1 MSDTTELV
9 DLAVIFPDLEIELKY
24 ACADNITGKAIYQ
37 QARCLLHK
45 DAITALAKSISIA
58 QLSGLQLVIYDA
70 YRPQQAQAMLW
81 QACPDPQYVV
91 DVTVGSNHSRGTAID
106 LTLRDEHG
114 NILDM
119 GAGFDEMHER
129 SHAYHPSVPPAAQR
143 NRLLLNA
150 IMTGGGFVGI
160 SSEWW
165 HFELPQAASY
175 PRQRVT
181 HCSLINSLV
190 LYPLAHST
198 SVNQETVMKRSI
210 SFRPTLLALVLA
222 TNFPVAHAAVPKDML
237 VIGKAADPQTLDPAV
252 TIDNN
257 DWTVTYPSYQRLVQY
272 KTDGDKGSTDVEG
285 DLASSWKASDDQK
298 EWTFTLKDNAKFADG
313 TPVTAEAVKLSF
325 ERLLKI
331 GQGPAEAFPKDLK
344 IDAPDEHTVKFTLS
358 QPFAPFLYTLAN
370 DGASIINPA
379 VLKEHAADD
388 ARGFLAQNTAGS
400 GPFML
405 KSWQKGQQLVLVPN
419 PHYPGNK
426 PNFKRVSVKIIGES
440 ASRRLQLSRG
450 DIDIADAL
458 PVDQLNALKQENKVN
473 VAEYPSLRV
482 TYLYLN
488 NSKAPLNQADLR
500 RAISWSTDYQGMVNG
515 ILSGNG
521 KQMRGPIPEGMWGY
535 DATAMQY
542 NHDETKA
549 KAEWDK
555 VTSKPTSLTFLYS
568 DNDPNWE
575 PIALATQSSLK
586 KLGII
591 VKLEKLANATMRDRV
606 GKGDYDI
613 AIGNWSPD
621 FADPYMFMNYWFES
635 DKKGLPGNR
644 SFYENSEVD
653 KLLRNALATT
663 DQTQRTR
670 DYQQA
675 QKIVIDDAAYVY
687 LFQKNY
693 QLAMNKEV
701 KGFVFNPMLEQV
713 FNINTMSK

>member
-165 HFELPQAASY
+165 HFELP
-175 PRQRVT
+175 RQRVT
-181 HCSLINSLV
+181 LCSLINSLV

-575 PIALATQSSLK
+575 PIALATQSSLN

>member
-1 MSDTTELV
+1 
-9 DLAVIFPDLEIELKY
+9 
-24 ACADNITGKAIYQ
+24 
-37 QARCLLHK
+37 
-45 DAITALAKSISIA
+45 
-58 QLSGLQLVIYDA
+58 
-70 YRPQQAQAMLW
+70 
-81 QACPDPQYVV
+81 
-91 DVTVGSNHSRGTAID
+91 
-106 LTLRDEHG
+106 
-114 NILDM
+114 
-119 GAGFDEMHER
+119 
-129 SHAYHPSVPPAAQR
+129 
-143 NRLLLNA
+143 
-150 IMTGGGFVGI
+150 
-160 SSEWW
+160 
-165 HFELPQAASY
+165 
-175 PRQRVT
+175 
-181 HCSLINSLV
+181 
-190 LYPLAHST
+190 
-198 SVNQETVMKRSI
+198 MKRSI

-222 TNFPVAHAAVPKDML
+222 TTFPVAHAAVPKDML

-344 IDAPDEHTVKFTLS
+344 IDTPDEHTVKFTLS
-358 QPFAPFLYTLAN
+358 QPFAPFLYTLA
-370 DGASIINPA
+370 
-379 VLKEHAADD
+379 
-388 ARGFLAQNTAGS
+388 
-400 GPFML
+400 
-405 KSWQKGQQLVLVPN
+405 
-419 PHYPGNK
+419 
-426 PNFKRVSVKIIGES
+426 
-440 ASRRLQLSRG
+440 
-450 DIDIADAL
+450 
-458 PVDQLNALKQENKVN
+458 
-473 VAEYPSLRV
+473 
-482 TYLYLN
+482 
-488 NSKAPLNQADLR
+488 
-500 RAISWSTDYQGMVNG
+500 
-515 ILSGNG
+515 
-521 KQMRGPIPEGMWGY
+521 
-535 DATAMQY
+535 
-542 NHDETKA
+542 
-549 KAEWDK
+549 AEWDK

-575 PIALATQSSLK
+575 PIALATQSSLN
-586 KLGII
+586 KLGIN

-687 LFQKNY
+687 LFQRNY

>member
-1 MSDTTELV
+1 MKTTHALTS
-9 DLAVIFPDLEIELKY
+9 LFRPALI
-24 ACADNITGKAIYQ
+24 
-37 QARCLLHK
+37 
-45 DAITALAKSISIA
+45 ALALA
-58 QLSGLQLVIYDA
+58 AAL
-70 YRPQQAQAMLW
+70 
-81 QACPDPQYVV
+81 
-91 DVTVGSNHSRGTAID
+91 
-106 LTLRDEHG
+106 
-114 NILDM
+114 
-119 GAGFDEMHER
+119 
-129 SHAYHPSVPPAAQR
+129 PAAQ
-143 NRLLLNA
+143 
-150 IMTGGGFVGI
+150 
-160 SSEWW
+160 
-165 HFELPQAASY
+165 
-175 PRQRVT
+175 
-181 HCSLINSLV
+181 
-190 LYPLAHST
+190 
-198 SVNQETVMKRSI
+198 
-210 SFRPTLLALVLA
+210 
-222 TNFPVAHAAVPKDML
+222 AAVPKDML

-272 KTDGDKGSTDVEG
+272 KTEGDKGSTEVEG
-285 DLASSWKASDDQK
+285 DLASGWKASDDQK
-298 EWTFTLKDNAKFADG
+298 EWTFTLKSEAKFADG
-313 TPVTAEAVKLSF
+313 TPVTAEAVKQSF
-325 ERLLKI
+325 ERLIKI

-344 IDAPDEHTVKFTLS
+344 VEAIDASTVKFTLS

-370 DGASIINPA
+370 DGASIINPV
-379 VLKEHAADD
+379 VLKEHTADD

-419 PHYPGNK
+419 PHWAGTK
-426 PNFKRVSVKIIGES
+426 PVFKRVSVKIIGES

-458 PVDQLNALKQENKVN
+458 PVDQLAALKQEGKVK
-473 VAEYPSLRV
+473 VADYPSLRV

-488 NSKAPLNQADLR
+488 NSKAPLNQVDLR
-500 RAISWSTDYQGMVNG
+500 RAISWSTDYKGMVNG

-521 KQMRGPIPEGMWGY
+521 KQMRGPIPEGMWGF
-535 DATAMQY
+535 DEKAMQY
-542 NHDETKA
+542 SFDEAKA

-555 VTSKPTSLTFLYS
+555 VANKPDSLSFLYS

-575 PIALATQSSLK
+575 PIALATQASLG
-586 KLGII
+586 KLGIK

-653 KLLRNALATT
+653 KLLRSALSTT
-663 DQTQRTR
+663 DQVARTN

-675 QKIVIDDAAYVY
+675 QTIVIDEAAYVY

-693 QLAMNKEV
+693 QLAMNKDV

-713 FNINTMSK
+713 FNISTMSK

>member
-175 PRQRVT
+175 PL
-181 HCSLINSLV
+181 SLINSLV

-575 PIALATQSSLK
+575 PIALATQSSLN

>member
-150 IMTGGGFVGI
+150 IMTGAVLSVSPANGGT
-160 SSEWW
+160 SN
-165 HFELPQAASY
+165 Y

-181 HCSLINSLV
+181 LCSLINSLV

-575 PIALATQSSLK
+575 PIALATQSSLN

>member
-1 MSDTTELV
+1 
-9 DLAVIFPDLEIELKY
+9 
-24 ACADNITGKAIYQ
+24 
-37 QARCLLHK
+37 
-45 DAITALAKSISIA
+45 
-58 QLSGLQLVIYDA
+58 
-70 YRPQQAQAMLW
+70 
-81 QACPDPQYVV
+81 
-91 DVTVGSNHSRGTAID
+91 
-106 LTLRDEHG
+106 
-114 NILDM
+114 
-119 GAGFDEMHER
+119 
-129 SHAYHPSVPPAAQR
+129 
-143 NRLLLNA
+143 
-150 IMTGGGFVGI
+150 
-160 SSEWW
+160 
-165 HFELPQAASY
+165 
-175 PRQRVT
+175 
-181 HCSLINSLV
+181 
-190 LYPLAHST
+190 
-198 SVNQETVMKRSI
+198 MKRSI
-210 SFRPTLLALVLA
+210 PFHPTLLALVLA
-222 TNFPVAHAAVPKDML
+222 TTFLVAHAAVPKDML

-405 KSWQKGQQLVLVPN
+405 KSWQKGQQLILVPN

-521 KQMRGPIPEGMWGY
+521 KQMRGPIPEGSLLKHKARASG
-535 DATAMQY
+535 TAVLFIS
-542 NHDETKA
+542 HDMAVVSQLCDSVYVMYAGSVIESG
-549 KAEWDK
+549 
-555 VTSKPTSLTFLYS
+555 VTADVIHHPRHPYTIGLLQCAPEHGVPRQPLPAIPGTVPNLTHLPDGCAF
-568 DNDPNWE
+568 
-575 PIALATQSSLK
+575 
-586 KLGII
+586 
-591 VKLEKLANATMRDRV
+591 RDRCYAAGAQCENV
-606 GKGDYDI
+606 PALTACGDNNQRCACWY
-613 AIGNWSPD
+613 PQQ
-621 FADPYMFMNYWFES
+621 
-635 DKKGLPGNR
+635 
-644 SFYENSEVD
+644 EV
-653 KLLRNALATT
+653 
-663 DQTQRTR
+663 
-670 DYQQA
+670 
-675 QKIVIDDAAYVY
+675 ISV
-687 LFQKNY
+687 
-693 QLAMNKEV
+693 
-701 KGFVFNPMLEQV
+701 
-713 FNINTMSK
+713 

>member
-1 MSDTTELV
+1 MEMYFKRMKDEWTGLV
-9 DLAVIFPDLEIELKY
+9 EQADPLIRAKAAEIALAHAHYLSIEFYRIVRIDPHAEEFLSNEQVERQLKSAMERWIINVLSAQVDDVERLIQIQHTVAEVHARIGIPVEIVEMGFRVLKKILYPVIFSSDYSAAEK
-24 ACADNITGKAIYQ
+24 
-37 QARCLLHK
+37 
-45 DAITALAKSISIA
+45 
-58 QLSGLQLVIYDA
+58 LQV
-70 YRPQQAQAMLW
+70 
-81 QACPDPQYVV
+81 
-91 DVTVGSNHSRGTAID
+91 
-106 LTLRDEHG
+106 
-114 NILDM
+114 
-119 GAGFDEMHER
+119 
-129 SHAYHPSVPPAAQR
+129 YHFS
-143 NRLLLNA
+143 
-150 IMTGGGFVGI
+150 
-160 SSEWW
+160 
-165 HFELPQAASY
+165 
-175 PRQRVT
+175 
-181 HCSLINSLV
+181 INSIDI
-190 LYPLAHST
+190 AM
-198 SVNQETVMKRSI
+198 EVMTRAFTFSDSSASKEDENYRIFSLLENAEEEKERQIASI
-210 SFRPTLLALVLA
+210 LSWEIDIIYKILLDSDL
-222 TNFPVAHAAVPKDML
+222 
-237 VIGKAADPQTLDPAV
+237 
-252 TIDNN
+252 
-257 DWTVTYPSYQRLVQY
+257 
-272 KTDGDKGSTDVEG
+272 GSS
-285 DLASSWKASDDQK
+285 L
-298 EWTFTLKDNAKFADG
+298 
-313 TPVTAEAVKLSF
+313 P
-325 ERLLKI
+325 
-331 GQGPAEAFPKDLK
+331 
-344 IDAPDEHTVKFTLS
+344 LS
-358 QPFAPFLYTLAN
+358 Q
-370 DGASIINPA
+370 
-379 VLKEHAADD
+379 ADFGLWFNHKG
-388 ARGFLAQNTAGS
+388 RHYFS
-400 GPFML
+400 GIAEVGHISRL
-405 KSWQKGQQLVLVPN
+405 
-419 PHYPGNK
+419 
-426 PNFKRVSVKIIGES
+426 IGES

-575 PIALATQSSLK
+575 PIALATQSSLN
-586 KLGII
+586 KLGIN

>member
-1 MSDTTELV
+1 MKLTD
-9 DLAVIFPDLEIELKY
+9 
-24 ACADNITGKAIYQ
+24 ADNAADGIFFPALEQNMMGAVLINENDEVMFFNPAAEKLWGYKREEVIGNNIDILIPRDLRPAHPEYIRHNREGGKARVEGMSRELQLEKKDGSKIWTRFALSKVSAEGKVYYLALVRDASVEMAQKEQTRQLIIAVDHLDRPVIVLDPERHIVQCNRAFTEMFGYCISEASGMQPDTLLNIPEFPADNRIRLQ
-37 QARCLLHK
+37 QLLWKTARDQDEFLLLTRTGEK
-45 DAITALAKSISIA
+45 IWIKASISPVYDVLAHLQNLVMTFSDITEERQIR
-58 QLSGLQLVIYDA
+58 QL
-70 YRPQQAQAMLW
+70 
-81 QACPDPQYVV
+81 
-91 DVTVGSNHSRGTAID
+91 
-106 LTLRDEHG
+106 EG
-114 NILDM
+114 NILAAMCSSPPFHEM
-119 GAGFDEMHER
+119 GEIICRNIESVLNE
-129 SHAYHPSVPPAAQR
+129 SHVSLFALR
-143 NRLLLNA
+143 NGMP
-150 IMTGGGFVGI
+150 IH
-160 SSEWW
+160 W
-165 HFELPQAASY
+165 
-175 PRQRVT
+175 
-181 HCSLINSLV
+181 
-190 LYPLAHST
+190 
-198 SVNQETVMKRSI
+198 
-210 SFRPTLLALVLA
+210 
-222 TNFPVAHAAVPKDML
+222 
-237 VIGKAADPQTLDPAV
+237 
-252 TIDNN
+252 
-257 DWTVTYPSYQRLVQY
+257 
-272 KTDGDKGSTDVEG
+272 
-285 DLASSWKASDDQK
+285 ASSSH
-298 EWTFTLKDNAKFADG
+298 G
-313 TPVTAEAVKLSF
+313 AE
-325 ERLLKI
+325 I
-331 GQGPAEAFPKDLK
+331 Q
-344 IDAPDEHTVKFTLS
+344 
-358 QPFAPFLYTLAN
+358 
-370 DGASIINPA
+370 
-379 VLKEHAADD
+379 
-388 ARGFLAQNTAGS
+388 
-400 GPFML
+400 
-405 KSWQKGQQLVLVPN
+405 
-419 PHYPGNK
+419 
-426 PNFKRVSVKIIGES
+426 
-440 ASRRLQLSRG
+440 
-450 DIDIADAL
+450 
-458 PVDQLNALKQENKVN
+458 NKVN

-575 PIALATQSSLK
+575 PIALATQSSLN

>member
-81 QACPDPQYVV
+81 QACPDPQY
-91 DVTVGSNHSRGTAID
+91 
-106 LTLRDEHG
+106 
-114 NILDM
+114 
-119 GAGFDEMHER
+119 
-129 SHAYHPSVPPAAQR
+129 
-143 NRLLLNA
+143 
-150 IMTGGGFVGI
+150 
-160 SSEWW
+160 
-165 HFELPQAASY
+165 
-175 PRQRVT
+175 
-181 HCSLINSLV
+181 
-190 LYPLAHST
+190 
-198 SVNQETVMKRSI
+198 
-210 SFRPTLLALVLA
+210 
-222 TNFPVAHAAVPKDML
+222 
-237 VIGKAADPQTLDPAV
+237 
-252 TIDNN
+252 
-257 DWTVTYPSYQRLVQY
+257 
-272 KTDGDKGSTDVEG
+272 
-285 DLASSWKASDDQK
+285 
-298 EWTFTLKDNAKFADG
+298 
-313 TPVTAEAVKLSF
+313 
-325 ERLLKI
+325 
-331 GQGPAEAFPKDLK
+331 
-344 IDAPDEHTVKFTLS
+344 
-358 QPFAPFLYTLAN
+358 
-370 DGASIINPA
+370 
-379 VLKEHAADD
+379 
-388 ARGFLAQNTAGS
+388 TAGS

-555 VTSKPTSLTFLYS
+555 VTNKPTSLTFLYS

-575 PIALATQSSLK
+575 PIALATQSSLN
-586 KLGII
+586 KLGIN

-675 QKIVIDDAAYVY
+675 QKIVINDAAYVY

>member
-1 MSDTTELV
+1 MEMYFKRMKDEWTGLV
-9 DLAVIFPDLEIELKY
+9 EQADPPIRAKAAEI
-24 ACADNITGKAIYQ
+24 A
-37 QARCLLHK
+37 
-45 DAITALAKSISIA
+45 
-58 QLSGLQLVIYDA
+58 
-70 YRPQQAQAMLW
+70 
-81 QACPDPQYVV
+81 
-91 DVTVGSNHSRGTAID
+91 
-106 LTLRDEHG
+106 
-114 NILDM
+114 
-119 GAGFDEMHER
+119 
-129 SHAYHPSVPPAAQR
+129 
-143 NRLLLNA
+143 
-150 IMTGGGFVGI
+150 
-160 SSEWW
+160 
-165 HFELPQAASY
+165 
-175 PRQRVT
+175 
-181 HCSLINSLV
+181 
-190 LYPLAHST
+190 
-198 SVNQETVMKRSI
+198 
-210 SFRPTLLALVLA
+210 
-222 TNFPVAHAAVPKDML
+222 VAHAHYLSIEFYRIVR
-237 VIGKAADPQTLDPAV
+237 IDPHAEEFLSNEQVERQLKSAMERWIINVLSAQVD
-252 TIDNN
+252 
-257 DWTVTYPSYQRLVQY
+257 
-272 KTDGDKGSTDVEG
+272 DVE
-285 DLASSWKASDDQK
+285 
-298 EWTFTLKDNAKFADG
+298 
-313 TPVTAEAVKLSF
+313 
-325 ERLLKI
+325 RLI
-331 GQGPAEAFPKDLK
+331 Q
-344 IDAPDEHTVKFTLS
+344 IQHTVAEVHARIGIPVEIVEMGFR
-358 QPFAPFLYTLAN
+358 
-370 DGASIINPA
+370 
-379 VLKEHAADD
+379 VLKKILYPVIFSSDYSAAE
-388 ARGFLAQNTAGS
+388 
-400 GPFML
+400 
-405 KSWQKGQQLVLVPN
+405 K
-419 PHYPGNK
+419 
-426 PNFKRVSVKIIGES
+426 
-440 ASRRLQLSRG
+440 LQVYHFSINS
-450 DIDIADAL
+450 IDIAMEVMTRAFTFSDSSASKEDENYRIFSLLENAEEEKERQIASLLSWEIDIIYKVLLDSDLGSSL
-458 PVDQLNALKQENKVN
+458 PLSQADFGLWFNHKGRHYFSGIAEVGHISRLIQDFDGIFNQTMRNTRNLNNR
-473 VAEYPSLRV
+473 SLRV
-482 TYLYLN
+482 KFLLQIRNTVSQIITLLRELFEEVSRHEVGMDVLTKLLN
-488 NSKAPLNQADLR
+488 RRFLPTIFKREIAHANRTGTPLSVLIIDVDKFKEINDTWGHNTGDEILRKVSQAFYDNVRSSDYVFRYGGDEFIIVLTEASENETLRTAERIRSRVEKTKLKAANGEDIALSLSIGAAILAPLNQADLR

-575 PIALATQSSLK
+575 PIALATQSSLN

>member
-114 NILDM
+114 NIPDM

-165 HFELPQAASY
+165 HFELPRAASY
-175 PRQRVT
+175 PLLADQFT
-181 HCSLINSLV
+181 CFIS
-190 LYPLAHST
+190 PAHST
-198 SVNQETVMKRSI
+198 SVNQETAMKRSI

-222 TNFPVAHAAVPKDML
+222 TTFPVAHAAVPKDML

-285 DLASSWKASDDQK
+285 DLASSWKASNDQK

-331 GQGPAEAFPKDLK
+331 GRGPAEAFPKDLK

-405 KSWQKGQQLVLVPN
+405 KSWQK
-419 PHYPGNK
+419 
-426 PNFKRVSVKIIGES
+426 VS
-440 ASRRLQLSRG
+440 
-450 DIDIADAL
+450 
-458 PVDQLNALKQENKVN
+458 N
-473 VAEYPSLRV
+473 
-482 TYLYLN
+482 
-488 NSKAPLNQADLR
+488 
-500 RAISWSTDYQGMVNG
+500 
-515 ILSGNG
+515 
-521 KQMRGPIPEGMWGY
+521 
-535 DATAMQY
+535 
-542 NHDETKA
+542 
-549 KAEWDK
+549 
-555 VTSKPTSLTFLYS
+555 
-568 DNDPNWE
+568 
-575 PIALATQSSLK
+575 
-586 KLGII
+586 
-591 VKLEKLANATMRDRV
+591 
-606 GKGDYDI
+606 
-613 AIGNWSPD
+613 
-621 FADPYMFMNYWFES
+621 
-635 DKKGLPGNR
+635 
-644 SFYENSEVD
+644 
-653 KLLRNALATT
+653 
-663 DQTQRTR
+663 
-670 DYQQA
+670 
-675 QKIVIDDAAYVY
+675 
-687 LFQKNY
+687 
-693 QLAMNKEV
+693 
-701 KGFVFNPMLEQV
+701 
-713 FNINTMSK
+713 

>member
-175 PRQRVT
+175 

-575 PIALATQSSLK
+575 PIALATQSSLN